1 MTPPNIEQVSSGP
14 TLALVVQDR
23 KSVARDLRVNA
34 WRAVR
39 SLPLLIGY
47 CLVSALITTAVESD
61 RACDH
66 CFKGTF
72 SERFGD
78 AIYFTWINITTVG
91 FGDFSPQSITGKVV
105 AAVNALFGL
114 LLIGWI
120 VAILAASLSPSAT
133 ATADPDTRG
142 AEERQGRGGP
152 LRWLSRWFQRVGR
165 WIMGRP
171 SAASSPV
178 PGTIFNATPRDAEV
192 ARLTDQLTAAN
203 VEVAHLKET
212 LARER
217 GIVDDLVLGR
227 ADREFRPVGERALKD
242 LNFLIRELMIVIK
255 VRQNEMGHWPAFQE
269 EVRCLPDQNAIIVVL
284 RPTAPRDR

>member
-23 KSVARDLRVNA
+23 RAVARDLRVNA

-39 SLPLLIGY
+39 LLPLLTGY
-47 CLVSALITTAVESD
+47 CLVSALVTTAFETD
-61 RACDH
+61 RACGH

-91 FGDFSPQSITGKVV
+91 FGDFSPQSIVGKVV

-133 ATADPDTRG
+133 ADPDPDDAG
-142 AEERQGRGGP
+142 ARQGRGGP
-152 LRWLSRWFQRVGR
+152 LRWLSRWIRGVGR

-171 SAASSPV
+171 GAASRPV
-178 PGTIFNATPRDAEV
+178 SGTVFDVTVRDAEV
-192 ARLTDQLTAAN
+192 ARLGDQLTAAN
-203 VEVAHLKET
+203 VEAAHLKEA

-227 ADREFRPVGERALKD
+227 ADREFRPVGDRPLKD
-242 LNFLIRELMIVIK
+242 LNFLIRELMILIK

-284 RPTAPRDR
+284 RPTAPQDRAT